1 MAPAALSSGILRPVP
16 SPLVGIGHSSL
27 LSGIIENLPAGG
39 ANAALGREL
48 RSLDRERDPE
58 LLAEGLLNL
67 AARQMQAGRA
77 ESAARVFPA
86 LHRLAENTS
95 VPETLRRRI
104 SGQLAAFQGQGNVGQ
119 KVEHHL
125 QNFFH
130 EAMHPATLAGFAFG
144 AGAFQGARLLALSRL
159 GVAPAGFFTRGFGAR
174 FAGGVAGWA
183 AEVPA
188 LTFGS
193 RGVRA
198 LMGERLEWS
207 RQSVGRELAST
218 AITLGLMRAA
228 GYGARRALET
238 VHGLPAASQSLRW
251 SGAVPFS
258 GPALQQSAMLGS
270 LMLAHDFE
278 ARLGLRPASDLAGN
292 FSESLL
298 TLLHFNVAGRI
309 FHEVQP
315 RAFARAIQAAE
326 SRSQDLSGPRFSW
339 PRLEIAPRVAAGFAI
354 SGKSWRPEPIQVSMM
369 GELPKHRPLSDPR
382 AAGEARPQSSIA
394 EAPFKFRNMMED
406 LADPIMVTD
415 MVGRLIYMNRMARE
429 LVEQTPLEW
438 LEGRISDY
446 FRPLEGE
453 EGIFAFSRRGKD
465 VGYWNIRSQ
474 PIEGSEGYQMHHFS
488 DRTELRQLQE
498 TAGLAELRASLAEGL
513 VHDVGNMVASAYLH
527 ERNIENMLERSEPV
541 SERPPVHDRAT
552 IPPGAPSRFQ
562 ATGRFSDSESPIS
575 FRSSMATLLSGIREL
590 GDLLSNTVE
599 TFRESRQMLS
609 GRSDVRLIPIQ
620 PLLEKALRYNESMR
634 ERSGIKLVT
643 DFSQEP
649 PIMFGEQ
656 GPLMSAILNLCINAC
671 HAMPNGGFLRVRTSA
686 NNGLV
691 TIEVEDT
698 GTGIAPENLPHI
710 FEPHFTTKEHSGG
723 TGMGL
728 ANVHLVV
735 VRVHRGKIE
744 VESELGRGTTFRL
757 ILPQVRRR

>member
-1 MAPAALSSGILRPVP
+1 MVPVTLSSGILRPVP
-16 SPLVGIGHSSL
+16 SPAVGIGQGAL
-27 LSGIIENLPAGG
+27 LSEIIENLPAGG
-39 ANAALGREL
+39 ANAAFGREL
-48 RSLDRERDPE
+48 RGLSRERDPE
-58 LLAEGLLNL
+58 LLAEGLLSL
-67 AARQMQAGRA
+67 AARQMGAGRA
-77 ESAARVFPA
+77 ENAARIFPA
-86 LHRLAENTS
+86 LQRLAENAL
-95 VPETLRRRI
+95 VPEALRRRI
-104 SGQLAAFQGQGNVGQ
+104 GGELAAFQGQGNVGQ

-125 QNFFH
+125 QSFFND
-130 EAMHPATLAGFAFG
+130 AVHPATLAGFAFG
-144 AGAFQGARLLALSRL
+144 AGAFQGARFLALSRL
-159 GVAPAGFFTRGFGAR
+159 GLAPAGFLTRGFGAR
-174 FAGGVAGWA
+174 LAGGVAGWA

-207 RQSVGRELAST
+207 REGLGRELGST

-228 GYGARRALET
+228 GYGARRGFEA
-238 VHGLPAASQSLRW
+238 VHRQPAAIQSLRW

-270 LMLAHDFE
+270 LMLAHDVE
-278 ARLGLRPASDLAGN
+278 ARLGLRPSSDLAGN
-292 FSESLL
+292 LSESLL

-326 SRSQDLSGPRFSW
+326 SRSQDLSGPRSSL
-339 PRLEIAPRVAAGFAI
+339 PGLEMSPRVANGFAI
-354 SGKSWRPEPIQVSMM
+354 SGNSWHPEPIQASMM
-369 GELPKHRPLSDPR
+369 GEQRPLNQPR
-382 AAGEARPQSSIA
+382 GAAEARPQSSIA

-415 MVGRLIYMNRMARE
+415 MVGRLIYMNRVARE
-429 LVEQTPLEW
+429 LVQQTSLEW
-438 LEGRISDY
+438 LEGKIEDH

-453 EGIFAFSRRGKD
+453 EGVFAFSRRGKD
-465 VGYWNIRSQ
+465 IGYWSIRSQ
-474 PIEGSEGYQMHHFS
+474 PIEGSEGYRMHHFS
-488 DRTELRQLQE
+488 DRTDIRLLQE
-498 TAGLAELRASLAEGL
+498 EAALAVMRAGLTEGFI
-513 VHDVGNMVASAYLH
+513 HDMGNMVSEVYQK
-527 ERNIENMLERSEPV
+527 ERNIEQLMDKNPSANDRS
-541 SERPPVHDRAT
+541 T

-562 ATGRFSDSESPIS
+562 TTGREAPPLS
-575 FRSSMATLLSGIREL
+575 FRSSMATLLKGIREL
-590 GDLLSNTVE
+590 GDMLSNTVE
-599 TFRESRQMLS
+599 TFRENRQMLN
-609 GRSDVRLIPIQ
+609 GRSDVRIIPIQ
-620 PLLEKALRYNESMR
+620 NLLEKALHYNASMR
-634 ERSGIKLVT
+634 ERLGIQLST

-649 PIMFGEQ
+649 PIMLGEQ

-671 HAMPNGGFLRVRTSA
+671 HAMPNGGLLRIRTSA

-728 ANVHLVV
+728 ANVHIVV

-744 VESELGRGTTFRL
+744 VDSEVGRGTTFRL
-757 ILPQVRRR
+757 ILPQVGRR